1 MSNLGGG
8 RDGEGLEPVLTL
20 TSAYH
25 ASLHAFG
32 LSVRTAASIEV
43 RMGLPLVHADFQNV
57 DEHGRLRLGGPS
69 AREEL
74 ARQGAVLAEGLP
86 LLLYGDDTQ
95 PDGTSGELVVEGV
108 VEADAATGAWVARV
122 DWNAIRHESAR

>member
-1 MSNLGGG
+1 M
-8 RDGEGLEPVLTL
+8 
-20 TSAYH
+20 
-25 ASLHAFG
+25 
-32 LSVRTAASIEV
+32 
-43 RMGLPLVHADFQNV
+43 MGLPRVYTDFHNV

-69 AREEL
+69 TREEL
-74 ARQGAVLAEGLP
+74 ARQGVALAAGLP

-108 VEADAATGAWVARV
+108 VEADAATGAWVVRV